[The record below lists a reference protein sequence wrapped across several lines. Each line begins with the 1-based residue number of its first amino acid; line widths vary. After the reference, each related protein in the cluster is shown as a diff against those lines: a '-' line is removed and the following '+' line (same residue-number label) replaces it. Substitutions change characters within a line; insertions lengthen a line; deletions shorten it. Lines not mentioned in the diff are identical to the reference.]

1 MALDKVVA
9 PLLRVPLFA
18 GLKPLQL
25 TEIARHAERVK
36 FRDGDIIT
44 RAGTSGD
51 GAYLIVSGEA
61 ERRPESGSFEL
72 AEPVEPGSLIGEL
85 AMLVE
90 HAYGTTVVAC
100 GRVQCLKLTR
110 AALYEQMQ
118 DDEALTRHFRQLIE
132 GRLTHAAAELRRIVD
147 ELTCFGSPPPADD
160 QAHPVIAE
168 ESTAALP
175 ALDAPALDDPPGG
188 SFAAIF
194 PVASGT
200 DG

>member
-25 TEIARHAERVK
+25 TEIARQAERVK
-36 FRDGDIIT
+36 FRSGDVIT
-44 RAGTSGD
+44 QEGTLGD

-61 ERRPESGSFEL
+61 ERRPQPGSFEL

-90 HAYGTTVVAC
+90 HVYGATVVAL
-100 GRVQCLKLTR
+100 GRVHCLKLTR
-110 AALYEQMQ
+110 AALTEQMR
-118 DDEALTRHFRQLIE
+118 DDSALARHFERVIE
-132 GRLTHAAAELRRIVD
+132 GRLAHVAAELRRILTGLD
-147 ELTCFGSPPPADD
+147 GGEGPAFPGPELKPGL
-160 QAHPVIAE
+160 QQ
-168 ESTAALP
+168 ESAALP
-175 ALDAPALDDPPGG
+175 AAT
-188 SFAAIF
+188 
-194 PVASGT
+194 GT